1 VRKLGEP
8 DARLEAEHVT
18 QKKRLSGLTFGGPRF
33 SANAIK
39 FILGAWGVKPLPRFL
54 ETVLEAQF
62 KGDRTPPVELAGARQ
77 LARLG
82 FDMRELL
89 HRCLVTMLIFAQNIT
104 TRARMKTDRRTQKK
118 PRELSFGAS
127 SQLGV
132 HIQHG
137 RLKTT
142 TLLSRLNPRSPAI
155 GELDASGFS
164 DQSWV
169 FVIEGSAGMVS
180 GRIEGRAL
188 LKSNMHRR

>member
-82 FDMRELL
+82 FDMRELF
-89 HRCLVTMLIFAQNIT
+89 HRCHVTMLIFASEYNDSGSDEDGQKDPEEAP
-104 TRARMKTDRRTQKK
+104 RAVVRGFFTARRT
-118 PRELSFGAS
+118 
-127 SQLGV
+127 
-132 HIQHG
+132 H
-137 RLKTT
+137 
-142 TLLSRLNPRSPAI
+142 
-155 GELDASGFS
+155 
-164 DQSWV
+164 
-169 FVIEGSAGMVS
+169 SA
-180 GRIEGRAL
+180 RAP
-188 LKSNMHRR
+188 